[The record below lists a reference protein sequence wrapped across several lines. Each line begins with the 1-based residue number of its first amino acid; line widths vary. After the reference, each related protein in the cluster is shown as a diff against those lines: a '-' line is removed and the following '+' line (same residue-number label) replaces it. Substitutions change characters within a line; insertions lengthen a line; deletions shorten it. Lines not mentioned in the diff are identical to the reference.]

1 LPTSGAGDAP
11 PVNRALIALDVVLV
25 VVGVL
30 IAVVAAQGGA
40 QEAQP
45 DGQRVLLVG
54 DSIAGELAGPLD
66 AAYAAPGTT
75 ASFSL
80 LPAVSTAT
88 IRTDVASILEQQQP
102 DVVLVL
108 IGTWEAV
115 GVDTAVP
122 GWEEAYADEV
132 LQPFV
137 QQVEDAGAEIVWLG
151 YPRVGDAAE
160 ADQHEQMN
168 AVYASLDERLDDSS
182 VGYVDLGPPVEAP
195 DGSFTTTVDVDG
207 TPLLVRAEDGKH
219 LCPAGAERV
228 ASAVVDAL
236 ADEFGLEADE
246 GWQQGAWRDDPT
258 GFAEPGLCPGA
269 FSDAALAATTT
280 TAVPFPAG

>member
-25 VVGVL
+25 LVGVL

-40 QEAQP
+40 QEVDGP

-54 DSIAGELAGPLD
+54 DSIAGELAGPLE
-66 AAYAAPGTT
+66 AAYATPGTT

-80 LPAVSTAT
+80 LPALSTAT
-88 IRTDVASILEQQQP
+88 IRTDVASVLEQQQP

-122 GWEEAYADEV
+122 GWEEAYVDEV

-137 QQVEDAGAEIVWLG
+137 QQVEDAGAEVVWLA
-151 YPRVGDAAE
+151 YPRVREAAE

-195 DGSFTTTVDVDG
+195 DGSFTTTLDIDG
-207 TPLLVRAEDGKH
+207 TPLLVRADDGKH

-228 ASAVVDAL
+228 ASAVVEAL
-236 ADEFGLEADE
+236 ADQHGLEADE
-246 GWQQGAWRDDPT
+246 GWQQGAWSDDPT
-258 GFAEPGLCPGA
+258 GFAEPDLCPGA
-269 FSDAALAATTT
+269 FSEAA
-280 TAVPFPAG
+280 G